1 MGRMVGRAAG
11 GGAGFVDQH
20 QLFDPKASDFD
31 TRQGGLGSSGCRRLQ
46 PGLFARE
53 RSRVH

>member
-11 GGAGFVDQH
+11 GGTGFVDQH